1 MNPDSTFMSDMTG
14 TRDKGVGTRA
24 EGTGRQGFRIQEEKS
39 RQPLFGLFCLSGL
52 FGLSGRT
59 AARQWPVRPK
69 AAGYRLQASGIGIQE
84 AGRREPTAAASQQ

>member
-1 MNPDSTFMSDMTG
+1 MIVSSVHNYVRFHIYKGWEEIKMNPDSTFMSDMTG

-59 AARQWPVRPK
+59 AARQ
-69 AAGYRLQASGIGIQE
+69 
-84 AGRREPTAAASQQ
+84 